1 MQDPKLKFIETFQEG
16 CEEKLFSVLE
26 LLIGMKL

>member
-1 MQDPKLKFIETFQEG
+1 MQDPKLKFNETFQEG
-16 CEEKLFSVLE
+16 YEEKFFSVLE